1 MQTDGHGSAA
11 KRQRTTEFDHPLF
24 LRWLRLLLVSFY
36 KDEELVIADF
46 LGQHAALVKDTV
58 IAHILGLQE
67 RQLRQVVE
75 RRLVPDCLV
84 EQKVDGTT
92 SKTTYRI
99 SPMAIVMTGK
109 RLQTMEDGLSAESG
123 EGYSCAKCNS
133 FYTPLQAMALQDR
146 TADSGSLNFV
156 CKACNEELDFI
167 SKSSNSKQDALRRF
181 RLQCRDLLLLT
192 RDLQE
197 SPLIIESHQS
207 QTFRSASRS
216 SREPP
221 FGASCDRADCHGM
234 VIFHRLS
241 KSVVWRRAAVR
252 VFGTDAEKT

>member
-109 RLQTMEDGLSAESG
+109 RLQTMEDGP
-123 EGYSCAKCNS
+123 SCMCSDQHVCQPWRFQRRVGDHVRFQTNLTS
-133 FYTPLQAMALQDR
+133 MTSDLRF
-146 TADSGSLNFV
+146 TA
-156 CKACNEELDFI
+156 
-167 SKSSNSKQDALRRF
+167 SKTA
-181 RLQCRDLLLLT
+181 
-192 RDLQE
+192 
-197 SPLIIESHQS
+197 
-207 QTFRSASRS
+207 
-216 SREPP
+216 
-221 FGASCDRADCHGM
+221 
-234 VIFHRLS
+234 
-241 KSVVWRRAAVR
+241 KSVPCWRLATATREWTHCGLSIDSVEQITGIHDETSIIFFIVGFVFVVAIFYRILLYWRYTVYTQTALAVTELIT
-252 VFGTDAEKT
+252 VTFAPDSL